1 MGSKIGTREIG
12 TRSRVLAVFG
22 KAPCD
27 DKAKGEGG
35 NRSGQV
41 LRCEGKG
48 RGGVDCLLQSPQRVT
63 FLRIGKQSLWYVRT
77 YVNFIFSSILVRDH
91 EGKVERTLKR
101 IIKSASNCVGQRAY
115 VPFSHSSSSS
125 SALQ

>member
-27 DKAKGEGG
+27 DKAKREGG
-35 NRSGQV
+35 NCSGQV

-48 RGGVDCLLQSPQRVT
+48 RDRVDCLMQSLQRVT

-77 YVNFIFSSILVRDH
+77 YVKF
-91 EGKVERTLKR
+91 
-101 IIKSASNCVGQRAY
+101 Y
-115 VPFSHSSSSS
+115 
-125 SALQ
+125 LQLNIGARP